1 MAGTTMI
8 ETFPLRDEAWEDEM
22 FDEIQKG
29 DKVWYKNQQG
39 QVCKGK
45 AVMVGPAGWVLDCA
59 HGSQVVGHNT
69 NYAGHKHSKGRRED
83 DHFGKWLNSPSS
95 I

>member
-8 ETFPLRDEAWEDEM
+8 ETFPLRDEAWEDEL

-45 AVMVGPAGWVLDCA
+45 AVMVGPAGWVLNIGD
-59 HGSQVVGHNT
+59 GRPQVRNEGHN
-69 NYAGHKHSKGRRED
+69 YLGHTKSKGREPD
-83 DHFGKWLNSPSS
+83 NFGHWMNRFKL
-95 I
+95 

>member
-1 MAGTTMI
+1 MRYNDYLDI
-8 ETFPLRDEAWEDEM
+8 R
-22 FDEIQKG
+22 KG
-29 DKVWYKNQQG
+29 DRVYYHNRQG
-39 QVCKGK
+39 QLHYGK
-45 AVMVGPAGWVLDCA
+45 AVLYGPAGWVLDCA